1 MAAGAPTAAPASGM
15 TTTQKWVLGLASLGS
30 FMVALDSLVV
40 TTALSTI
47 HKDLHASLA
56 SLEWTVNAYSLTFAV
71 LLLSGA
77 ALGDKFGRRRMFVGG
92 LALFTVASA
101 ACALSTSIGPLIAFR
116 AVQGAGAAIVLPL
129 ALTQVS
135 VAFPPQVRG
144 KALGLFSGLTGL
156 AVFSGPFIGGAVS
169 QGLDWQ
175 WIFWVN
181 VPIGAV
187 AIALV
192 LAKLGESTGPNIR
205 FDLPGVFLVTIGAL
219 GIVWALVRGNDA
231 GWGSGEVIGTLIAGV
246 VVSAVFVVYSSRA
259 KTAMLPMRFFKIRTF
274 TTANFSNFALYAS
287 MYGTLFLITQYLQN
301 ALGYGPLAAGLR
313 VMPWTAT
320 LMVCGPI
327 AGNLVDK
334 LGERRFMVTG
344 LTLNTIGL
352 GWLAAIVS
360 PDLNYAQMVLPLV
373 ISGCGL
379 SMAMPAAQKSVI
391 GAVKPQE
398 IGQASGAIT
407 MLRILGGVFGIA
419 IITAVFA
426 GHGSFASPK
435 AFTDGFTA
443 AMVGATIVSGAGAI
457 VGLGMA
463 GRKPAAPAAPQ
474 QPAPPVSTTTGAG
487 AGN

>member
-1 MAAGAPTAAPASGM
+1 MAAGETAM
-15 TTTQKWVLGLASLGS
+15 TAKQKWVLGLASLGS
-30 FMVALDSLVV
+30 FMVALDSQVV
-40 TTALSTI
+40 TTALATI

-56 SLEWTVNAYSLTFAV
+56 SLEWTVNAYNLTFAV

-77 ALGDKFGRRRMFVGG
+77 ALGDKFGRQRMFAVG

-101 ACALSTSIGPLIAFR
+101 ACALSTSIGPLITAR

-135 VAFPPQVRG
+135 VAFPPQRRG
-144 KALGLFSGLTGL
+144 QALGLFSGLTGL
-156 AVFSGPFIGGAVS
+156 AVFSGPFIGGAVA
-169 QGLDWQ
+169 QGLDWH
-175 WIFWVN
+175 WIFWIN
-181 VPIGAV
+181 IPIGAI

-192 LAKLGESTGPNIR
+192 LLKLDESTGPNVR
-205 FDLPGVFLVTIGAL
+205 FDFPGVALVTGGTL
-219 GIVWALVRGNDA
+219 GVVWALVRGNDV
-231 GWGSGEVIGTLIAGV
+231 GWGSGEVLGTLIAGLV
-246 VVSAVFVVYSSRA
+246 LGAGFVVWSSRS
-259 KTAMLPMRFFKIRTF
+259 KTAMLPMRFFKVRTF
-274 TTANFSNFALYAS
+274 TTANVSNFSLYAS
-287 MYGTLFLITQYLQN
+287 MYGTLFLLTQYLQN
-301 ALGYGPLAAGLR
+301 ALGYGPMGAGLR
-313 VMPWTAT
+313 VMPWTGT
-320 LMVCGPI
+320 LMICGPI
-327 AGNLVDK
+327 AGRLVDK

-344 LTLNTIGL
+344 LALNTIGMA
-352 GWLAAIVS
+352 WFAIIAA
-360 PDLNYAQMVLPLV
+360 PDLAYATMVPPLIV
-373 ISGCGL
+373 SGCGL

-443 AMVGATIVSGAGAI
+443 AMIAATIISGIGAA

-463 GRKPAAPAAPQ
+463 GKRPAPVAPP
-474 QPAPPVSTTTGAG
+474 QPATPVSTSS
-487 AGN
+487 